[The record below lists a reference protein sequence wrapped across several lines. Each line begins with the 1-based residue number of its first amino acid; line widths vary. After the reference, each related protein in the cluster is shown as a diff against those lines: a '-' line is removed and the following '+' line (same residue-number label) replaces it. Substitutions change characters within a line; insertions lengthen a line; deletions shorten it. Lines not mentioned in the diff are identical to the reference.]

1 MLLGTYY
8 EGVELHREEKIVF
21 ARFLTPH
28 RVISTCRVGGGLRDD
43 LECIY
48 NHQGCEPKAHH
59 WGMHRLATSD
69 PAAYRQLVSGAHGL
83 IADRCA
89 TLGTAANMN
98 CLGIATDRYR
108 DLEVIAACTG
118 GVETNA
124 GRVGDPASTY
134 EWDGSFERL
143 AGEASAPAQGTI
155 NTMVFINQELIPG
168 AMVRTVMTATE
179 AKTAV
184 LQELAVNSR
193 YSDGLATGTGTD
205 QIAVA
210 CRLTG
215 KTPLTWAGKHSKLG
229 ELIGRTVHDAIKQTL
244 ALQNDLTPLGQCSAL
259 VHIERL
265 GADRQSMIEG
275 VGILLSA
282 EARQVFRANF
292 ASIDR
297 DPLTVAAVAALVHL
311 RDKLSWEVLPESC
324 RPEILC
330 SYGAQLCVAIS
341 GKVERWAEYRE
352 RLAMEPHGA
361 DSPSF
366 LRLVYLAIATGFRDK
381 WTWEEGSPPNHVP
394 SLSHLDGQDQ
404 GIEAAVEQCPVEV
417 ES

>member
-8 EGVELHREEKIVF
+8 DGVELHREEKIVF

-28 RVISTCRVGGGLRDD
+28 RVISTCRVSGGLRDD
-43 LECIY
+43 LEYVY
-48 NHQGCEPKAHH
+48 NHQGCEPVAHH
-59 WGMHRLATSD
+59 PGVHRLAISD
-69 PAAYRQLVSGAHGL
+69 PEVYRQLVSGAHGL
-83 IADRCA
+83 IADKCA
-89 TLGTAANMN
+89 TLSTAANVN
-98 CLGIATDRYR
+98 CLGMATERYR

-118 GVETNA
+118 GVESNA

-134 EWDGSFERL
+134 EWEGIFEHL
-143 AGEASAPAQGTI
+143 AGEASAPAHGTI

-184 LQELAVNSR
+184 LQELAVSSR

-210 CRLTG
+210 CRHTN
-215 KTPLTWAGKHSKLG
+215 KAPLTWAGKHSKLG

-244 ALQNDLTPLGQCSAL
+244 ALQNDLTPLGRCSAL
-259 VHIERL
+259 VHVERL
-265 GADRQSMIEG
+265 GTDRQSMIEG
-275 VGILLSA
+275 VGMFLSA
-282 EARQVFRANF
+282 EERQIFRDNF
-292 ASIDR
+292 ASINR

-311 RDKLSWEVLPESC
+311 RDKILWGVLPESC

-330 SYGAQLCVAIS
+330 SYGAQVCVAVS
-341 GKVERWAEYRE
+341 GKVERWAEYRK

-361 DSPSF
+361 DNLSF
-366 LRLVYLAIATGFRDK
+366 LRLTYLAIATGFRDK
-381 WTWEEGSPPNHVP
+381 WTWGEPSPPDHA
-394 SLSHLDGQDQ
+394 LSITHYGWRGSDDRGSSTMSS
-404 GIEAAVEQCPVEV
+404 GG
-417 ES
+417 